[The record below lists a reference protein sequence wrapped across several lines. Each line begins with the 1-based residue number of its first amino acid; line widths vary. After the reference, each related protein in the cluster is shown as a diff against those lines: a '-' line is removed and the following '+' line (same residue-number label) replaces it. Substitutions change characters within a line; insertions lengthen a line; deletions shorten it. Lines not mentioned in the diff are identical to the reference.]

1 MKKILGLVAL
11 FVIIVLSCFYFF
23 IQQPKNIFDEIYQET
38 EKTYLGNNVFNN
50 LKDVEVHKYQEYSD
64 DSKFYPSIVYERN
77 ALPDSY
83 EKIAIDFNF
92 KSEAQLS
99 LISFEKLIESNVS
112 IKMWTVY
119 SHKERSLKKF
129 VKIVLKKAGTKNY
142 IEDEAQVKSYLE
154 QYGITAKDLDSY
166 YDEIVNQKVLKDWCS
181 IYDSKYSPSNYGE
194 VKVETQ
200 WENW

>member
-112 IKMWTVY
+112 IKNVDCIF
-119 SHKERSLKKF
+119 S
-129 VKIVLKKAGTKNY
+129 
-142 IEDEAQVKSYLE
+142 
-154 QYGITAKDLDSY
+154 
-166 YDEIVNQKVLKDWCS
+166 
-181 IYDSKYSPSNYGE
+181 
-194 VKVETQ
+194 
-200 WENW
+200 